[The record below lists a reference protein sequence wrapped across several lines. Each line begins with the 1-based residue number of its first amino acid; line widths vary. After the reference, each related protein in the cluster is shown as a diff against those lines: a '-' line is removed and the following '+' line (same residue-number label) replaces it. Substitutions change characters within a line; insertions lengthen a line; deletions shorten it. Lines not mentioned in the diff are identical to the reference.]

1 MDTEVDTCGLQD
13 APRII
18 RMLISSHSPTVALEP
33 TPALAGTVG
42 HRLAKQKLE
51 LNEIIIRDLKR

>member
-1 MDTEVDTCGLQD
+1 
-13 APRII
+13 
-18 RMLISSHSPTVALEP
+18 MLISSHSPTVALEP